1 MRPRPDSQAS
11 APGDAAFDIS
21 RSSFFQFLEQERAEI
36 QRHRESEST
45 RIGQEIDIHA
55 ALHSWFRRKRWEW
68 QDRLQSGNRN
78 D

>member
-1 MRPRPDSQAS
+1 MPPRPDSQAS

-36 QRHRESEST
+36 RRHREIESS

-55 ALHSWFRRKRWEW
+55 ALHSWFHRKRWEW
-68 QDRLQSGNRN
+68 QDRLQSGSYE